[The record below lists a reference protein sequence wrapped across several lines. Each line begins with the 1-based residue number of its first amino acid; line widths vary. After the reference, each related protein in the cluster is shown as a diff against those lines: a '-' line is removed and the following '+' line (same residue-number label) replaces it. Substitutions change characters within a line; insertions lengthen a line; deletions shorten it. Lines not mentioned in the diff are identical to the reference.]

1 MCGITGW
8 VAFDRDLTADRND
21 QRETARSVLDA
32 MTATQI
38 CRGPDA
44 GGVHLERH
52 AAIGHRRLAV
62 IDVEGGVQPMTV
74 EHDGRLLA
82 ALTYSGEVYNH
93 DELRAELRAAGH
105 RFRTRSDTE
114 VVLRAYLEWGEHLAE
129 RLNGMFAFAIWDARH
144 EELLLV
150 RDRMGVKPLHY
161 HPTADGVVFGSEV
174 KSLLAHPS
182 VRPVVD
188 LDGLRE
194 ILAFC
199 RTPGITPYRGI
210 SEVRPGHVVRV
221 RREGITVRRYWALEA
236 REHTHNLDT
245 TVATV
250 RALLDDIVHRQLDSD
265 VPLCS
270 LLSGGLDSSAVTA
283 LAAGVLS
290 RGGAGPIRSFS
301 VDFAGQSENFHADA
315 IRSTPDGPYAR
326 MLAEHVGA
334 DHNVIELDAADLTD
348 PAQRAT
354 VLRARD
360 LPGGFAD
367 MDVSLLL
374 LFRGV
379 RRQSTVALSGESA
392 DELFGGYPWFHD
404 PDAIAAD
411 DFPWVPYIERGLAGP
426 GAGMREQLLD
436 ADLLRKLDLAGYRRA
451 RYREALAEVPHL
463 PGASPLERRMR
474 EVSYL
479 NLTRFVCLLL
489 DRKDR
494 MSMANGL
501 EVRVP
506 FCDHRL
512 VQYVFNTPWAMKSFD
527 GREKSLLRAAVRDVL
542 PDEIADRV
550 KSPYPVTADP
560 RYPALLLAELAELAA
575 EGKSPVLG
583 LLDRR
588 RLNDALA
595 PGTDPQS
602 VRLGVDLA
610 LDLATWLTE
619 YQVSL
624 EI

>member
-8 VAFDRDLTADRND
+8 IDFERDLTAR
-21 QRETARSVLDA
+21 RPVLDA
-32 MTATQI
+32 MTRTQL

-44 GGVHLERH
+44 GGAHLERH
-52 AAIGHRRLAV
+52 AALGHRRLAV
-62 IDVEGGVQPMTV
+62 IDPEGGAQPMTA
-74 EHDGRLLA
+74 EHDGRVLA

-93 DELRAELRAAGH
+93 RELRAELEAAGH

-114 VVLRAYLEWGEHLAE
+114 VVLHAYLEWGEGLAE
-129 RLNGMFAFAIWDARH
+129 RLNGMFAFALWDSRS

-161 HPTADGVVFGSEV
+161 HLTPHGVVFGSEAKAV
-174 KSLLAHPS
+174 LAHPD

-194 ILAFC
+194 MLAVT
-199 RTPGITPYRGI
+199 RTPGRTVYRGI
-210 SEVRPGHVVRV
+210 AEVRPGHLVRV
-221 RREGITVRRYWALEA
+221 RRQGVSERRYWALEA
-236 REHTHNLDT
+236 REHTHSLDT

-250 RALLDDIVHRQLDSD
+250 RALLEDIVHRQLEAD

-283 LAAGVLS
+283 IAARAL
-290 RGGAGPIRSFS
+290 RTAGAGPVRSFAL
-301 VDFAGQSENFHADA
+301 DFTGQSEHFRADEV
-315 IRSTPDGPYAR
+315 RSTPDGPYAR
-326 MLAEHVGA
+326 MLARHVGA
-334 DHNVIELDAADLTD
+334 DHSVIELSAAALTD
-348 PAQRAT
+348 PAQRAA

-360 LPGGFAD
+360 APGGFGD

-379 RRQSTVALSGESA
+379 REESTVALSGESA
-392 DELFGGYPWFHD
+392 DELFGGYRWYHD
-404 PDAIAAD
+404 PELVAAD
-411 DFPWVPYIERGLAGP
+411 DFPWVGAVTQLGGTGTGP
-426 GAGMREQLLD
+426 REQLLD
-436 ADLLRKLDLAGYRRA
+436 RGLIGKLDLHEYRRA

-463 PGASPLERRMR
+463 PDADPVERRMR
-474 EVSYL
+474 EISYL
-479 NLTRFVCLLL
+479 NLTRFVCILL

-527 GREKSLLRAAVRDVL
+527 GREKSLLRAAVRDLL
-542 PDEIADRV
+542 PAGIAERA
-550 KSPYPVTADP
+550 KAPYPVVQDP
-560 RYPALLLAELAELAA
+560 RYPALLRAELAELAA
-575 EGKSPVLG
+575 DPGAPVLG

-588 RLNDALA
+588 ALTDALA
-595 PGTDPQS
+595 PDTDPQS
-602 VRLGVDLA
+602 VRLGTDLA
-610 LDLATWLTE
+610 LDLNAWLTE
-619 YQVSL
+619 YRVSL
-624 EI
+624 EL

>member
-8 VAFDRDLTADRND
+8 VAFERDLTAERD
-21 QRETARSVLDA
+21 VLDA
-32 MTATQI
+32 MTATQL

-44 GGVHLERH
+44 GGVRVEPH
-52 AAIGHRRLAV
+52 AALGHRRLAV
-62 IDVEGGVQPMTV
+62 IDIEGGVQPMTV

-93 DELRAELRAAGH
+93 RELRAELEAAGH

-114 VVLRAYLEWGEHLAE
+114 VVLHAYLEWGEGLAK
-129 RLNGMFAFAIWDARH
+129 RLNGMFAFAIWDARR

-161 HPTADGVVFGSEV
+161 HPTPDGVVFGSEV
-174 KSLLAHPS
+174 KAVLAHPS
-182 VRPVVD
+182 VHPVVD

-194 ILAFC
+194 LLGHA
-199 RTPGITPYRGI
+199 RTPGLTPYRGI
-210 SEVRPGHVVRV
+210 HEVRPGHAVRV
-221 RREGITVRRYWALEA
+221 RREGISVRRYWALEP
-236 REHTHNLDT
+236 REHTDSLEA

-283 LAAGVLS
+283 LAARML
-290 RGGAGPIRSFS
+290 RGADAGPVRSFS
-301 VDFAGQSENFHADA
+301 VDFTGQGRNFHTDEV
-315 IRSTPDGPYAR
+315 RQTEDGPYAR
-326 MLAEHVGA
+326 LLAQHVGA
-334 DHNVIELDAADLTD
+334 DHTVIELDAAELTD
-348 PAQRAT
+348 LSHRAA

-360 LPGGFAD
+360 LPGGVGD
-367 MDVSLLL
+367 MDISLLL

-379 RRQSTVALSGESA
+379 RRESTVALSGESA
-392 DELFGGYPWFHD
+392 DELFGGYRWFHD
-404 PDAIAAD
+404 PKTVATE
-411 DFPWVPYIERGLAGP
+411 DFPWAAGLSAVAGP
-426 GAGMREQLLD
+426 GSVPREHLLD
-436 ADLLRKLDLAGYRRA
+436 AGLLTKLDLDDYRRA
-451 RYREALAEVPHL
+451 RYREAIAEVPHL
-463 PGASPLERRMR
+463 ERADPLERRMR
-474 EVSYL
+474 EISYL
-479 NLTRFVCLLL
+479 NLTRFVCILL

-512 VQYVFNTPWAMKSFD
+512 VQYVFNTPWAMKTFD

-542 PDEIADRV
+542 PAAIADRV

-560 RYPALLLAELAELAA
+560 HYPALLRAELAQLAA
-575 EGKSPVLG
+575 ARTSPALG
-583 LLDRR
+583 LLDRS
-588 RLNDALA
+588 RLADALA
-595 PGTDPQS
+595 PDTDPQS

-610 LDLATWLTE
+610 LDLDAWLTE
-619 YQVSL
+619 YQVTL
-624 EI
+624 EL

>member
-8 VAFDRDLTADRND
+8 VAFDRDLTAER
-21 QRETARSVLDA
+21 AVLDA
-32 MTATQI
+32 MTATQL

-44 GGVHLERH
+44 GGSHLERH
-52 AAIGHRRLAV
+52 AALGHRRLAV
-62 IDVEGGVQPMTV
+62 IDPEGGAQPMTV
-74 EHDGRLLA
+74 EHDGRVLA

-93 DELRAELRAAGH
+93 RELRAELEALGH

-114 VVLRAYLEWGEHLAE
+114 VVLHAYLEWGEALAE
-129 RLNGMFAFAIWDARH
+129 RLNGMFAFAIWDTRT

-161 HPTADGVVFGSEV
+161 HPTPHGVIFGSEV
-174 KSLLAHPS
+174 KAVLAHPA

-194 ILAFC
+194 MFAV
-199 RTPGITPYRGI
+199 TKSPGRSVYRGI
-210 SEVRPGHVVRV
+210 AEVRPGHVVRV

-236 REHTHNLDT
+236 REHTHNLDS

-250 RALLDDIVHRQLDSD
+250 RALLDDIVHRQLEAD

-283 LAAGVLS
+283 LAAKAL
-290 RGGAGPIRSFS
+290 RAAGAGPVRSFA
-301 VDFAGQSENFHADA
+301 VDFTGQSEHFRPDEVRA
-315 IRSTPDGPYAR
+315 TPDGPYAR
-326 MLAEHVGA
+326 MLARHVGA
-334 DHNVIELDAADLTD
+334 DHSVIELDSAALTD
-348 PAQRAT
+348 PAQRAA

-360 LPGGFAD
+360 MPGGFGD
-367 MDVSLLL
+367 MDTSLLL

-379 RRQSTVALSGESA
+379 REKSTVALSGESA
-392 DELFGGYPWFHD
+392 DELFGGYRWFHD
-404 PDAIAAD
+404 PRLVALD
-411 DFPWVPYIERGLAGP
+411 DFPWVGAVTQLGGTGAGP
-426 GAGMREQLLD
+426 REQLLD
-436 ADLLRKLDLAGYRRA
+436 RGLTAKLDVHEYRRA
-451 RYREALAEVPHL
+451 RYREALTEVPHL
-463 PGASPLERRMR
+463 PDADPVERRMR
-474 EVSYL
+474 EISYL
-479 NLTRFVCLLL
+479 NLTRFVCILL

-550 KSPYPVTADP
+550 KSPYPVVQDP
-560 RYPALLLAELAELAA
+560 DYPALLRAELAELATDPGA
-575 EGKSPVLG
+575 PVLG

-588 RLNDALA
+588 ALTDALA
-595 PGTDPQS
+595 PDTDPQS

-610 LDLATWLTE
+610 LDLNAWLTE

-624 EI
+624 EL

>member
-8 VAFDRDLTADRND
+8 VAFDRDLTV
-21 QRETARSVLDA
+21 EGPVLDA
-32 MTATQI
+32 MTATQL

-52 AAIGHRRLAV
+52 AALGHRRLAV
-62 IDVEGGVQPMTV
+62 IDIEGGTQPMTV
-74 EHDGRLLA
+74 EHDGRVLA

-93 DELRAELRAAGH
+93 RELRAELEAAGH

-114 VVLRAYLEWGEHLAE
+114 VVLHAYLEWGERLAE
-129 RLNGMFAFAIWDARH
+129 RLNGMFAFAVWDTRT

-150 RDRMGVKPLHY
+150 RDRMGVKPLYY
-161 HPTADGVVFGSEV
+161 HLTRHGVVFGSEAKAV
-174 KSLLAHPS
+174 LAHPS

-194 ILAFC
+194 MFAVTKSPG
-199 RTPGITPYRGI
+199 RTIYRGVA
-210 SEVRPGHVVRV
+210 EVRPGHVVRI
-221 RREGITVRRYWALEA
+221 RREGVSVRHYWALEA
-236 REHTHNLDT
+236 REHTHDLEA

-250 RALLDDIVHRQLDSD
+250 RALLDDIVHRQLEAD

-283 LAAGVLS
+283 LAARAL
-290 RGGAGPIRSFS
+290 RAAGAGPVRSFA
-301 VDFAGQSENFHADA
+301 VDFTGQSEHFRADEV
-315 IRSTPDGPYAR
+315 RSTPDGPFAQLLAR
-326 MLAEHVGA
+326 HVGA
-334 DHNVIELDAADLTD
+334 DHSVIELDASAVTD
-348 PAQRAT
+348 PAERAA

-360 LPGGFAD
+360 VPGGFGD

-379 RRQSTVALSGESA
+379 REHSTVALSGESA
-392 DELFGGYPWFHD
+392 DELFGGYRWFHD
-404 PDAIAAD
+404 PRLVAAE
-411 DFPWVPYIERGLAGP
+411 DFPWAGALSQLAGA
-426 GAGMREQLLD
+426 GAGPREQLLD
-436 ADLLRKLDLAGYRRA
+436 QGLVAKLDVHEYRRA

-463 PGASPLERRMR
+463 PSADPLERRMR
-474 EVSYL
+474 EISYL
-479 NLTRFVCLLL
+479 NLTRFVCILL

-512 VQYVFNTPWAMKSFD
+512 VQYVFNTPWWMKSFD
-527 GREKSLLRAAVRDVL
+527 GREKSLLRAAVRDLL
-542 PDEIADRV
+542 PEEVAQRP
-550 KSPYPVTADP
+550 KAPYPVVQDP
-560 RYPALLLAELAELAA
+560 HYPALLRAELAA
-575 EGKSPVLG
+575 LADDGTAPVLG

-588 RLNDALA
+588 ALTDALA
-595 PGTDPQS
+595 PDTDPQS

-610 LDLATWLTE
+610 LDLNAWLTE
-619 YQVSL
+619 YRVEL
-624 EI
+624 EL

>member
-8 VAFDRDLTADRND
+8 VAYDRDLTAER
-21 QRETARSVLDA
+21 AVLDA

-44 GGVHLERH
+44 GGVHLEQH
-52 AAIGHRRLAV
+52 AALGHRRLAV
-62 IDVEGGVQPMTV
+62 IDVKGGVQPMTV

-93 DELRAELRAAGH
+93 RELRAELEAVGH

-114 VVLRAYLEWGEHLAE
+114 VVLHAYLEWGEQLAE
-129 RLNGMFAFAIWDARH
+129 RLNGMFAFAIWDARS

-161 HPTADGVVFGSEV
+161 HPTPDGVIFGSEV
-174 KSLLAHPS
+174 KAILAHPA

-194 ILAFC
+194 LFSYS
-199 RTPGITPYRGI
+199 RTPGVTPYRGI
-210 SEVRPGHVVRV
+210 AEVRPGHVVRV
-221 RREGITVRRYWALEA
+221 RREGLSMRRYWALEA
-236 REHTHNLDT
+236 REHTDT
-245 TVATV
+245 LEATVATV
-250 RALLDDIVHRQLDSD
+250 RALLEDIVHRQLDAD

-283 LAAGVLS
+283 LAARVL
-290 RGGAGPIRSFS
+290 RDAGAGPVRSFA
-301 VDFAGQSENFHADA
+301 VDFTGQSENFHADA
-315 IRSTPDGPYAR
+315 VRPTQDGPYAR
-326 MLAEHVGA
+326 LLAEHVGA
-334 DHNVIELDAADLTD
+334 DHTVIELDSAELGDL
-348 PAQRAT
+348 AQRAT

-360 LPGGFAD
+360 LPGGIGD
-367 MDVSLLL
+367 MDISLLL

-392 DELFGGYPWFHD
+392 DELFGGYRWFHD
-404 PDAIAAD
+404 PRAIAAD
-411 DFPWVPYIERGLAGP
+411 DFPWAVSLTGIGGEGAGP
-426 GAGMREQLLD
+426 REQILD
-436 ADLLRKLDLAGYRRA
+436 AGLLGRLDLAGYRRA
-451 RYREALAEVPHL
+451 RYHEALAEVPHL
-463 PGASPLERRMR
+463 PDADPLERRMR
-474 EVSYL
+474 EISYL
-479 NLTRFVCLLL
+479 HLTRFVCILL

-512 VQYVFNTPWAMKSFD
+512 VQYVFNTPWAMKHFD
-527 GREKSLLRAAVRDVL
+527 GREKSLLRAAVRDML
-542 PDEIADRV
+542 PDAVADRV

-560 RYPALLLAELAELAA
+560 HYPALLQAELAQLAA
-575 EGKSPVLG
+575 QRTSPALD

-588 RLNDALA
+588 RLADALS
-595 PGTDPQS
+595 PDTDPQS
-602 VRLGVDLA
+602 VRLAVDLA
-610 LDLATWLTE
+610 LDLDTWLTE
-619 YQVSL
+619 YQVTL
-624 EI
+624 DL

>member
-8 VAFDRDLTADRND
+8 VAFDRDLTAER
-21 QRETARSVLDA
+21 TARSVLDA
-32 MTATQI
+32 MTATQL

-52 AAIGHRRLAV
+52 AALGHRRLAV
-62 IDVEGGVQPMTV
+62 IDIEGGVQPMTV

-82 ALTYSGEVYNH
+82 ALTYSGEVYNYR
-93 DELRAELRAAGH
+93 ELRAELEAAGH

-114 VVLRAYLEWGEHLAE
+114 VVLHAYLEWGERLAE
-129 RLNGMFAFAIWDARH
+129 RLNGMFAFAIWDARR

-161 HPTADGVVFGSEV
+161 HPTPDGVVFGSEV
-174 KSLLAHPS
+174 KAVLAHPS
-182 VRPVVD
+182 VRPVVT

-194 ILAFC
+194 LLAFT
-199 RTPGITPYRGI
+199 RTPGLTPYQGI
-210 SEVRPGHVVRV
+210 VEVRPGHVVRI
-221 RREGITVRRYWALEA
+221 RREGISMRRYWSLEA

-250 RALLDDIVHRQLDSD
+250 RALLDDIVHRQLDAD

-270 LLSGGLDSSAVTA
+270 LLSGGLDSSAITA
-283 LAAGVLS
+283 LAARVL
-290 RGGAGPIRSFS
+290 RDAGSGPVRSFS

-315 IRSTPDGPYAR
+315 IRPTPDGPYAR
-326 MLAEHVGA
+326 LLAQHVGA
-334 DHNVIELDAADLTD
+334 DHHVIELDAAELTD
-348 PAQRAT
+348 LAQRT
-354 VLRARD
+354 NVLRARD

-392 DELFGGYPWFHD
+392 DELFGGYRWFHD
-404 PDAIAAD
+404 PAAIAAD
-411 DFPWVPYIERGLAGP
+411 NFPWVSSLSGGLAGE
-426 GAGMREQLLD
+426 GAGPREQLLD
-436 ADLLRKLDLAGYRRA
+436 TDLLRKLDLDGYRRA
-451 RYREALAEVPHL
+451 RYREALTEVPHL
-463 PGASPLERRMR
+463 PDASPVERRMR
-474 EVSYL
+474 EISYL
-479 NLTRFVCLLL
+479 NLTRFVCILL

-512 VQYVFNTPWAMKSFD
+512 VQYVFNTPWAMKTFD

-542 PDEIADRV
+542 PAEIADRV

-560 RYPALLLAELAELAA
+560 HYPALLRDELADLAA
-575 EGKSPVLG
+575 DGKSPVLG

-588 RLNDALA
+588 QLADALA

-619 YQVSL
+619 YQVTL
-624 EI
+624 EL

>member
-8 VAFDRDLTADRND
+8 VAFEHDLTAERD
-21 QRETARSVLDA
+21 VLDA
-32 MTATQI
+32 MTATQL

-44 GGVHLERH
+44 GGVHLQPH
-52 AAIGHRRLAV
+52 AALGHRRLAV

-74 EHDGRLLA
+74 EHDGRVLA

-93 DELRAELRAAGH
+93 RELRAELEAAGH

-114 VVLRAYLEWGEHLAE
+114 VVLHAYLEWGERLAE
-129 RLNGMFAFAIWDARH
+129 RLNGMFAFAIWDARR

-161 HPTADGVVFGSEV
+161 RPTPDGVLFGSEV
-174 KSLLAHPS
+174 KAILAHPS

-194 ILAFC
+194 LLAHT
-199 RTPGITPYRGI
+199 RTPGLTPYQGI
-210 SEVRPGHVVRV
+210 HEVRPGHVVRV
-221 RREGITVRRYWALEA
+221 RREGISVRRYWALEA
-236 REHTHNLDT
+236 REHTDSLEA

-283 LAAGVLS
+283 LAAMTL
-290 RGGAGPIRSFS
+290 RRAGAGPVRSFS
-301 VDFAGQSENFHADA
+301 VDFTGQNRNFHTDEV
-315 IRSTPDGPYAR
+315 RQTQDSPYAEL
-326 MLAEHVGA
+326 LAEHVGA
-334 DHNVIELDAADLTD
+334 HHTVIELDAAELTD
-348 PAQRAT
+348 LSRRAT

-360 LPGGFAD
+360 LPNGVGD
-367 MDVSLLL
+367 MDISLLL

-379 RRQSTVALSGESA
+379 RRESTVALSGESA
-392 DELFGGYPWFHD
+392 DELFGGYRWFHD
-404 PDAIAAD
+404 PTTVATQ
-411 DFPWVPYIERGLAGP
+411 DFPWLAGMATIAGP
-426 GAGMREQLLD
+426 GSVPREHLLD
-436 ADLLRKLDLAGYRRA
+436 AGLLTKLDLDGYRGA
-451 RYREALAEVPHL
+451 RYREAIAEVPHL
-463 PGASPLERRMR
+463 DHADPLERRMR
-474 EVSYL
+474 EISYL
-479 NLTRFVCLLL
+479 NLTRFVCILL

-542 PDEIADRV
+542 PAAIADRV

-560 RYPALLLAELAELAA
+560 HYPTLLRAELAQLAA
-575 EGKSPVLG
+575 GHESPALG
-583 LLDRR
+583 LLDRG
-588 RLNDALA
+588 RLAAALA
-595 PGTDPQS
+595 PDTDPRS
-602 VRLGVDLA
+602 VLLGVDFA
-610 LDLATWLTE
+610 LDLDAWLTE
-619 YQVSL
+619 YQVTL
-624 EI
+624 EL